1 MFKKQFVSLV
11 FSSKKLQVLQMD
23 LGRRKVEKF
32 GSVDLEAGLVVN
44 YRVQKIEALS
54 EVVKNTWA
62 KLKISEK
69 SVGIVIPEFST
80 YTKSLSLPK
89 LEFGEIDE
97 AVRWQSQD
105 FLPGSGKDMIMDWQ
119 LIGES
124 AMNYTILVV
133 AIKKDILANYVDVAS
148 RAGLIPLVVETPSLS
163 LTRLADGEGTGKLV
177 IYVAGEE
184 TVIVLS
190 EGETIIASSV
200 ANSSS
205 QNEIL
210 MTAERI
216 MKHYGMVEVKKV
228 VVGGVGLAKDFYG
241 ALQAQ
246 LKRPVEVVR
255 VKVNGMDVN
264 QIQEYLIAI
273 SLQLKDPAQ
282 PEDERTIN
290 LLPPMWVEHYKG
302 KLMDIQLW
310 SLTLVASIFVWV
322 CLLASV
328 IAYLLMGGQIQE
340 MQRLVIG
347 GQEDGADEIFKQ
359 VEAINALSENVIE
372 ITEKSKNPQEVLN
385 TATALK
391 PAGVVINKYE
401 IDFEG
406 GIMKLSGRAAERG
419 ALLSFK
425 QALADSQ
432 SFNEVNLPVT
442 SLVGEYDLDFTIT
455 IILKQVKE
463 KEVPKLKI

>member
-23 LGRRKVEKF
+23 LGRRKVRKF
-32 GSVDLEAGLVVN
+32 GSVDLEPGLIIN
-44 YRVQKIEALS
+44 YRVQKIEGLS
-54 EVVKNTWA
+54 EVVRNAWA

-69 SVGIVIPEFST
+69 SVGIVVPEFST

-105 FLPGSGKDMIMDWQ
+105 FLPGSGKDMMMDWQ

-124 AMNYTILVV
+124 ATNYTILVV
-133 AIKKDILANYVDVAS
+133 AIKKDVLANYVDVAS

-163 LTRLADGEGTGKLV
+163 LTRLADGERTGKLV
-177 IYVAGEE
+177 IYVASEE
-184 TVIVLS
+184 TVIVLT
-190 EGETIIASSV
+190 EGETIVASSV

-216 MKHYGMVEVKKV
+216 VKHYGMVEVKKV
-228 VVGGVGLAKDFYG
+228 VVGGAGLARDFYD
-241 ALQAQ
+241 ALQGR

-255 VKVNGMDVN
+255 VKLSGMDIN

-290 LLPPMWVEHYKG
+290 LLPPMWVEHYKR
-302 KLMDIQLW
+302 KMMDIQLW

-328 IAYLLMGGQIQE
+328 IAYLLIGGQIQE

-347 GQEDGADEIFKQ
+347 RQGAETDEIFKQ

-372 ITEKSKNPQEVLN
+372 ITEKSKDPQEVVN
-385 TATALK
+385 MVAALK
-391 PAGVVINKYE
+391 PAGVRINKYE
-401 IDFEG
+401 IDFEEG
-406 GIMKLSGRAAERG
+406 AMKLAGRAAERG
-419 ALLSFK
+419 ELLSFK
-425 QALADSQ
+425 QALVDSQ
-432 SFNEVNLPVT
+432 SFMEVNLPVT
-442 SLVGEYDLDFTIT
+442 SLVGEYDLDFTIA
-455 IILKQVKE
+455 IKLKQAEE
-463 KEVPKLKI
+463 KKVTKLKI